1 MSMRFST
8 KGRYALRLMADL
20 ASRPAG
26 ENFSLKEISQNQ
38 GISLKYMEQIVTP
51 LSRAGLVKSVRGSQ
65 GGYQLSRRPE
75 EYTAGEILRAVEGDL
90 APVHCLADEENQCP
104 HFSCC
109 ATVHFWEGMNAV
121 IRDYVDSVTL
131 ADLQAGCPKE
141 EE

>member
-1 MSMRFST
+1 MKFST

-26 ENFSLKEISQNQ
+26 ENISLKEISKNQ

-65 GGYQLSRRPE
+65 GGYQLARRPE

-90 APVHCLADEENQCP
+90 APVHCLADEKNGCP

-109 ATVHFWEGMNAV
+109 ATVRFWDGMNTV
-121 IRDYVDSVTL
+121 IREYVDSVTL
-131 ADLQAGCPKE
+131 ADLQAACTEKE
-141 EE
+141 